1 MKERAL
7 SFQTKSGCRKLIGLF
22 VCLILLFSF
31 AAGLIQSSGGKVN
44 IVNVK
49 FDARGAVQDADLYT
63 PVGTNS
69 GSALPCVILSHGGG
83 CTKGVMTGF
92 AEELARRGYVVLNV
106 SSYGAGLSG
115 QPMYDEDGLGVE
127 TMGVQSQGVWDA
139 INYVR
144 TLTFVDQTKIVIAG
158 HSQGGYRVCYTALHD
173 CSFLSLNDTMIN
185 FMHDEFGIAFTEAE
199 ISEDAGALAEK
210 YLDETQ
216 MLCYN
221 AKYAEEKEFYD
232 TRIKG
237 VVSIGNTVTG
247 VPEAFGAQTVNVA
260 GYEVKRFLQTNLAL
274 LCGQWDHNFMF
285 LSPETAAT
293 EYFQTGESMPI
304 DTWVEVNAAS
314 DRSSILGSFDAE
326 SIVSNAALAAA
337 IENRTSRVYIAPERI
352 THSREFL
359 SNSTVTDLIQY
370 VEQVLDYNNGPLTG
384 SNSALDP
391 HNIIWLSR
399 EACNFLAMLAMIG
412 LAVSMLALLRK
423 KEGLELVT
431 YTPDSD
437 KLIEYGKP
445 QKITFYALC
454 VLILTYCSYLSNNSM
469 KMLSKP
475 LVVVIPSTRFF
486 PLDKTSAFI
495 YVYLFWGAI
504 LLAALLAGMA
514 IFNKLKRGKTGLE
527 TLGIKVGFKGFAKA
541 LLVSFIVFITCY
553 ASLIVIRYLFN
564 QDYRMWMCV
573 FTDMQLIHWT
583 QAIRYLIFLLPTYF
597 VFSAAINF
605 IGEKKGDN
613 KVFKAVLIAVLLGSA
628 GVWINSIVHVIGLY
642 TGSDAAKFFVKLIS
656 EGSICGGML
665 IFVPISIF
673 IAKYTHKLTGSIWT
687 GTLIN
692 AFFTAW
698 MWVSAI
704 SSTNVYMGTT
714 FVEKFFGF

>member
-1 MKERAL
+1 MKEKVM
-7 SFQTKSGCRKLIGLF
+7 SFQTKSGSIKLICLF
-22 VCLILLFSF
+22 LCLILLFSF
-31 AAGLIQSSGGKVN
+31 AAGLLQSSGGKIN

-63 PVGTNS
+63 PVGTS
-69 GSALPCVILSHGGG
+69 SKSSLPCVILSHGGG

-92 AEELARRGYVVLNV
+92 ASELSRRGYVVLNV
-106 SSYGAGLSG
+106 SSYGSGLSG
-115 QPMYDEDGLGVE
+115 QPMYDEDGLGADS
-127 TMGVQSQGVWDA
+127 MGVESQGLWDA

-158 HSQGGYRVCYTALHD
+158 HSQGGYRVCYAALHD
-173 CSFLSLNDTMIN
+173 CPFLTLNDAMIN
-185 FMHDEFGIAFTEAE
+185 FMHDEFGIEFTEAE
-199 ISEDAGALAEK
+199 ISENADALAEK
-210 YLDETQ
+210 YLDAAQ
-216 MLCYN
+216 MLYYT
-221 AKYAEEKEFYD
+221 AKYAETKEYYD

-237 VVSIGNTVTG
+237 AVSIGNTVTG
-247 VPEAFGAQTVNVA
+247 VPEAFGAQTVSVA
-260 GYEVKRFLQTNLAL
+260 GFEVKRFLQTNLAL

-285 LSPETAAT
+285 LPSETAAT
-293 EYFQTGESMPI
+293 EYFQTGDSMPI
-304 DTWVEVNAAS
+304 DTWVEVNAAG
-314 DRSSILGSFDAE
+314 DRSNVLGNFDTE
-326 SIVSNAALAAA
+326 SIVNNAALKTA
-337 IENRTSRVYIAPERI
+337 IEMRAARVYIAPERI

-359 SNSTVTDLIQY
+359 SNSTVTDLIQFT
-370 VEQVLDYNNGPLTG
+370 QQALDYNNGPLTG
-384 SNSALDP
+384 TNSALAP
-391 HNIIWLSR
+391 HNIIWISR
-399 EACNFLAMLAMIG
+399 EFCNFFAMLAMIG

-423 KEGLELVT
+423 KEGLELVS
-431 YTPDSD
+431 YKPDGD
-437 KLIEYGKP
+437 KLIEYGKT
-445 QKITFYALC
+445 QKIIFYALS

-469 KMLSKP
+469 KMLANP

-504 LLAALLAGMA
+504 ILAVLLAGMA
-514 IFNKLKRGKTGLE
+514 IFNRLRFGKTGLE

-541 LLVSFIVFITCY
+541 LLVSFIVLITCY
-553 ASLIVIRYLFN
+553 ASLIVIRYLFG

-583 QAIRYLIFLLPTYF
+583 QAIRYLLFLLPAYF

-613 KVFKAVLIAVLLGSA
+613 KVFKAVLISILLGSA
-628 GVWINSIVHVIGLY
+628 GVWINNLVHVIGLY
-642 TGSDAAKFFVKLIS
+642 TGSDAATFFVKLIS

-665 IFVPISIF
+665 IFVPISVF
-673 IAKYTHKLTGSIWT
+673 IAKFTHKLTGSIWT

-692 AFFTAW
+692 SFFTAW

-714 FVEKFFGF
+714 FVQKFFGF